1 MMRLVVW
8 VAALEATVMM
18 EAKASWRFCAG
29 LRWSQTPPA
38 LSLLLLAGSPLLLE
52 WLPALWVL
60 SLLLAWLVGSQWW
73 RVLGEVMVLSMVSR
87 WAAISGVRLARRG
100 MSPCASW
107 PMVRKRLLVVW

>member
-1 MMRLVVW
+1 MLEW
-8 VAALEATVMM
+8 V
-18 EAKASWRFCAG
+18 RAG
-29 LRWSQTPPA
+29 P
-38 LSLLLLAGSPLLLE
+38 LLLWAWSPLL
-52 WLPALWVL
+52 WAL

>member
-38 LSLLLLAGSPLLLE
+38 LSLLLLAWSPLL
-52 WLPALWVL
+52 WAL